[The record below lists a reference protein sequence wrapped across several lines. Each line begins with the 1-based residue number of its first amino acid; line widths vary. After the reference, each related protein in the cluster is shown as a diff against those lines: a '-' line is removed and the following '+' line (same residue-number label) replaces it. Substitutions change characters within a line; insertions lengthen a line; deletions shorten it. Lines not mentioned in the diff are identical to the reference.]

1 MMKIALYGRER
12 SQFPEP
18 CIQAVFD
25 AAAETGASIYVLDT
39 YYDTFPEWSKMLRSK
54 DFLFSKE
61 HFKEQAFDML
71 LSVGG
76 DGTFLE
82 AASLIDRSNAQTPI
96 VGLSTGRLGFL
107 TYIAPDDTKKSLKN
121 IIAGRFKTDVRALLQ
136 IETVEGIAYPYALN
150 EITIQKRDNALIS
163 VNAFVDGAFMA
174 TYWADGL
181 IIATPTGSTAY
192 SLSAGGPIV
201 TPDSKNIIISPIAPH
216 NLNVRPIVLPD
227 HVELEFEVIC
237 RNNRFMVSVD
247 SQYAD
252 VPSGETIRIRT
263 SQRTVTFIQPEDTH
277 FYRTL
282 RNKLYW
288 GVDKRG

>member
-1 MMKIALYGRER
+1 MTKIALYGRER

-25 AAAETGASIYVLDT
+25 AARETGSSVYVLDT
-39 YYDTFPEWSKMLRSK
+39 YYHTFPEWSRMLQSR
-54 DFLFSKE
+54 DFLFSKD
-61 HFKEQAFDML
+61 HFAEQQFDIL

-82 AASLIDRSNAQTPI
+82 AASLIDRSDSKTPI

-107 TYIAPDDTKKSLKN
+107 TYIAPEDTKKSLKD
-121 IIAGRFKTDVRALLQ
+121 IIEGKFKREVRSLLQ
-136 IETVEGIAYPYALN
+136 IGKVKGIEYPYALN
-150 EITIQKRDNALIS
+150 EITIQKRDNGLIS
-163 VNAFVDGAFMA
+163 INAFVDGGFMA

-201 TPDSKNIIISPIAPH
+201 SPDSKNIIISPIAPH

-227 HVELEFEVIC
+227 HVKLEFEVIC

-252 VPSGETIRIRT
+252 VPNGEIISISSSER
-263 SQRTVTFIQPEDTH
+263 SLTFIQPENTN